1 MGKSSFKKRKEEIDL
16 CAMNQDAFLIGEC
29 KWTTKQV
36 TMKVLYDL
44 QEQGKLFQHK
54 HKFYYLFSKNGF
66 YEDVMKYAATHDEV
80 RLVALDDFYK
90 ERKEQAHVV
99 Q

>member
-36 TMKVLYDL
+36 TMKVLYDS
-44 QEQGKLFQHK
+44 QEQGKLFQQK
-54 HKFYYLFSKNGF
+54 YKFYYLFSKNGL

-90 ERKEQAHVV
+90 D
-99 Q
+99 